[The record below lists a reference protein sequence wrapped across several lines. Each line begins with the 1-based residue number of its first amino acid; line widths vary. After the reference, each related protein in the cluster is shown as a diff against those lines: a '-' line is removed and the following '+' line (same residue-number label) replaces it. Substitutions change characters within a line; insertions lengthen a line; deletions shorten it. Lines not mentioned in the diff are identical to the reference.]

1 MGRGEETILWPIVF
15 LSANTKEQSLGRIML
30 RRNCA
35 ESHILAFFVLL
46 VFHGIWLWKFIFH
59 LYFTLRIRTFLTSKA
74 LLTINKD
81 DSIPD
86 VSVAYVGCH
95 LKIREGWN
103 RTGTET
109 QPPSHEVRCISTPA
123 CYIYLMHYTVVTFS
137 VLFTSLLVP
146 LHKFALWYLEK

>member
-15 LSANTKEQSLGRIML
+15 LSANTKEQSLGWIML
-30 RRNCA
+30 RRNYA

-46 VFHGIWLWKFIFH
+46 VFHGIWLWKFILH

-74 LLTINKD
+74 LLTINED

-95 LKIREGWN
+95 LKICEGWN
-103 RTGTET
+103 KTGTET

-123 CYIYLMHYTVVTFS
+123 CYLSNALHSCYFFCTVYFS
-137 VLFTSLLVP
+137 AGSFT
-146 LHKFALWYLEK
+146 